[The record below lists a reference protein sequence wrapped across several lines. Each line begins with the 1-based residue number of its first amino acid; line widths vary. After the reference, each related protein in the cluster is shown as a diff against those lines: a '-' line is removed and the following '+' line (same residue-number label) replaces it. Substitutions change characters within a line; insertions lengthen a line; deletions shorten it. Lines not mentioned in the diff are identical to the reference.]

1 MRGSLSPILREL
13 ENLEKDADSRKLAMK
28 ALKSYV
34 KDLDSK
40 AIPMFL
46 AKVSESKQTG
56 ASSGDYT
63 ISLYEVLARVHGP
76 KIVPQ
81 IGNIMTTI
89 IKTLSS
95 SAGSFALHQAC
106 SKVVPAI
113 ARYAIDST
121 TAEDKKRC
129 IVHSLCK
136 PLSDCLLGSLEN
148 LSSGAALCL
157 QMLIES
163 DNWRFASNEMVNEV
177 CQRVAGALEKH
188 SQTNSHMAL
197 VMTLAKHNS
206 LIVEAYSRL
215 LLQSGVRILELGFA
229 EENSQKQLSAIHM
242 MSSLMRCLD
251 LKSISFGLE
260 FVIKELEKCQSDR
273 MPFVTGAA
281 FEALQLA
288 KKICAEKGASKSERV
303 TGSITGSNFDG
314 RQNTR
319 RRNVC
324 GSRVQSPRTV
334 SPESQSI
341 NSFVGYDYFTGSP
354 ISLKQDPRG
363 MTDDS
368 RSVNRKL
375 WRRCDNGVLD
385 ISLKDGIF
393 SSLTGEVDI
402 LKPNNDEFSDNC
414 SGHTEN
420 FAGFLQGSTRCAA
433 VRSTTSSPQRSNST
447 INLNDVKI
455 FSTPRKLIRSLQ
467 DPDNSC
473 FAKNQTGR
481 FKISTPITFDQM
493 TASKLNDLSPGRKYM
508 INSEGKL
515 SSSGEQFICSSE
527 SVSSTEDAYPDVD
540 TPVSVNMIPRNEMQI
555 EDADVRKGL
564 QFSAGRIVFA
574 IFIVLF
580 AVVFRLSVTGD
591 PADRNIPVPT

>member
-1 MRGSLSPILREL
+1 MRRSLSPILREL

-46 AKVSESKQTG
+46 AKVSESKETG
-56 ASSGDYT
+56 VSSGEYT
-63 ISLYEVLARVHGP
+63 ISLYDVLARVHGP

-81 IGNIMTTI
+81 IDNIMITVV
-89 IKTLSS
+89 KTLSS

-113 ARYAIDST
+113 ARYAIDPT
-121 TAEDKKRC
+121 TADDKKRY
-129 IVHSLCK
+129 IIHSLCK

-157 QMLIES
+157 QMLVQS

-177 CQRVAGALEKH
+177 CQRVAAALEKH

-215 LLQSGVRILELGFA
+215 FLQSGLQILDVGFA

-242 MSSLMRCLD
+242 MSCLMRCLD
-251 LKSISFGLE
+251 PKSISSELE

-281 FEALQLA
+281 FEAVQIA
-288 KKICAEKGASKSERV
+288 KRTCAEKGLKFERV
-303 TGSITGSNFDG
+303 IDSITGSNSDG
-314 RQNTR
+314 RENTR
-319 RRNVC
+319 
-324 GSRVQSPRTV
+324 SARVKSPRTA
-334 SPESQSI
+334 SPESQTI

-354 ISLKQDPRG
+354 ISMKQDPRG
-363 MTDDS
+363 TSDYR

-375 WRRCDNGVLD
+375 WRRCKNGVLD

-393 SSLTGEVDI
+393 SSITREVDI
-402 LKPNNDEFSDNC
+402 LKPDSDEFSDSC

-420 FAGFLQGSTRCAA
+420 FAGFLQGTTGRAA
-433 VRSTTSSPQRSNST
+433 VRSTMSSPQRSNST
-447 INLNDVKI
+447 IKLNDVKI

-467 DPDNSC
+467 DPDNLNLGFS
-473 FAKNQTGR
+473 KNQTGR
-481 FKISTPITFDQM
+481 VRNSTPITFDQM
-493 TASKLNDLSPGRKYM
+493 TASNFNGLSPG
-508 INSEGKL
+508 INPTVNSDENL
-515 SSSGEQFICSSE
+515 SYSGEQFICSSE
-527 SVSSTEDAYPDVD
+527 SVSSTEDVYPDTD
-540 TPVSVNMIPRNEMQI
+540 TPVSVNMIPINETQI
-555 EDADVRKGL
+555 QDADVHKVFQLSARKIGC
-564 QFSAGRIVFA
+564 G
-574 IFIVLF
+574 IFLILF
-580 AVVFRLSVTGD
+580 AVVYRLLAID
-591 PADRNIPVPT
+591 DLADGNILVPT

>member
-1 MRGSLSPILREL
+1 MRRSLSPILREL

-56 ASSGDYT
+56 VTSGEYT

-81 IGNIMTTI
+81 IDNIMATI
-89 IKTLSS
+89 VKTLSS

-113 ARYAIDST
+113 ARYAIDPT
-121 TAEDKKRC
+121 TAEEKKRY
-129 IVHSLCK
+129 IIHSLCK
-136 PLSDCLLGSLEN
+136 PLSECLLGSLEN

-163 DNWRFASNEMVNEV
+163 DNWRFASNEMVNDV

-215 LLQSGVRILELGFA
+215 FLQAGVRILDVGFS

-242 MSSLMRCLD
+242 MSCLMRCLD
-251 LKSISFGLE
+251 PKGISFELD

-281 FEALQLA
+281 FEAVQIA
-288 KKICAEKGASKSERV
+288 KRICAEKGSKIERV
-303 TGSITGSNFDG
+303 SGSTTGSNFDG
-314 RQNTR
+314 RENTR
-319 RRNVC
+319 RSVR
-324 GSRVQSPRTV
+324 GSRVQSPRTT
-334 SPESQSI
+334 SPESQTI
-341 NSFVGYDYFTGSP
+341 NSFLGYDYFTGSP
-354 ISLKQDPRG
+354 ISIKQDPGG
-363 MTDDS
+363 MSDDR

-375 WRRCDNGVLD
+375 WRRCENGVLD

-393 SSLTGEVDI
+393 SSITREVDI
-402 LKPNNDEFSDNC
+402 LKPESDEFSDNC

-420 FAGFLQGSTRCAA
+420 FAGFLQRTNGHAA

-447 INLNDVKI
+447 INPDDVKI

-467 DPDNSC
+467 DPDNFNSG
-473 FAKNQTGR
+473 FSKNQTGR
-481 FKISTPITFDQM
+481 FRNSTPITFDQM
-493 TASKLNDLSPGRKYM
+493 TASKLNGLSPAINP
-508 INSEGKL
+508 INSEEN
-515 SSSGEQFICSSE
+515 SSYS
-527 SVSSTEDAYPDVD
+527 D
-540 TPVSVNMIPRNEMQI
+540 TPPSVNMIPINETPIQ
-555 EDADVRKGL
+555 DADVRKGL
-564 QFSAGRIVFA
+564 QISARKIVCG
-574 IFIVLF
+574 IFLVLF
-580 AVVFRLSVTGD
+580 AVVYRLLAIGD
-591 PADRNIPVPT
+591 LADVNIPVPT